1 MPELP
6 EVETVRR
13 GLQPFMEGAVI
24 RRVELRR
31 PDLRF
36 PLPEN
41 FAERLE
47 GRRIDSLARR
57 AKYLLANVADTPEDL
72 VLAMHLGMSG
82 SFRIETAD
90 DTLTPGVFHH
100 PRSEE
105 RTHDHVL
112 FHIEQPQWGRLQIV
126 FNDPRRFGYMTLQPA
141 SALATHPHFKGL
153 GIEPT
158 GNALDGDLLAP
169 LFAGKAAPLKAVLLD
184 QKIIAGLGN
193 IYVCEALWRARLSP
207 RRLAGTLVKK
217 DGRATARLT
226 NLAVQI
232 RETIADAIAAGG
244 SSLRDYRQADGS
256 LGYFQHSFAV
266 YGREDE
272 PCRHEG
278 CRGIVRRVVQS
289 GRSTFF
295 CPVCQG

>member
-158 GNALDGDLLAP
+158 GNALDGDMLAP

-217 DGRATARLT
+217 DGRPTARLT

-232 RETIADAIAAGG
+232 RETIADTIAAGG

-272 PCRHEG
+272 PCRHEN